1 MTSGVSIRG
10 LDKVYET
17 STRRFQAL
25 KNVMIEVDP
34 SEFVTIIGQSGCGK
48 TTLIRCIAG
57 LENADSGTI
66 VVGNTVVT
74 GPGPDRFMVFQG
86 FDQLFPWL
94 RVIDNISYPRSIVFK
109 KPRNKCRDEAQ
120 SFIDLVGLTGFENSY
135 PHELSGG
142 MQQRV
147 AIARA
152 LAVEPEVFLMDEPFG
167 SLDAITRTA
176 LQEKLLSIWRKSR
189 ATILFVTHNI
199 EEAILLSTKIVVLDK
214 NPGRVKEVVV
224 NDLPFPRYPGAIEFG
239 TLWSRLYQM
248 LEIEQVVRH

>member
-1 MTSGVSIRG
+1 
-10 LDKVYET
+10 
-17 STRRFQAL
+17 
-25 KNVMIEVDP
+25 
-34 SEFVTIIGQSGCGK
+34 
-48 TTLIRCIAG
+48 
-57 LENADSGTI
+57 
-66 VVGNTVVT
+66 
-74 GPGPDRFMVFQG
+74 
-86 FDQLFPWL
+86 
-94 RVIDNISYPRSIVFK
+94 
-109 KPRNKCRDEAQ
+109 
-120 SFIDLVGLTGFENSY
+120 
-135 PHELSGG
+135 
-142 MQQRV
+142 
-147 AIARA
+147 
-152 LAVEPEVFLMDEPFG
+152 MDEPFG

>member
-1 MTSGVSIRG
+1 MTSGVSIEG
-10 LDKVYET
+10 LDKVFVT
-17 STRRFQAL
+17 NTRRFQAL
-25 KNVMIEVDP
+25 RNVTIEVEP
-34 SEFVTIIGQSGCGK
+34 SEFVTVIGQSGCGK

-57 LENADSGTI
+57 LENPDNGRI
-66 VVGNTVVT
+66 VVGGVVVA

-94 RVIDNISYPRSIVFK
+94 RVIDNVSYPRSKISG
-109 KPRNKCRDEAQ
+109 KPRKECREKAQ

-142 MQQRV
+142 MKQRV

-152 LAVEPEVFLMDEPFG
+152 LAAEPEVFLMDEPFG

-176 LQEKLLSIWRKSR
+176 LQEELLSIWQKTR

-214 NPGRVKEVVV
+214 EPGRVKEVVV
-224 NDLPFPRYPGAIEFG
+224 NDLPFPRHPGATEFG
-239 TLWSRLYQM
+239 TLWERLYQM
-248 LEIEQVVRH
+248 LEIEKVVRR